1 MSLKRSFDVAVAAIG
16 IVVSIPVVLSAG
28 FSMAVINKSSPIFKQ
43 RRTGLNNKPF
53 TLYKIK
59 SMRDCRDS
67 NGAYLPDSKR
77 TSRLGKFLRTSRL
90 DELPQLYNVL
100 KGDMSIVGPRPLPNY
115 EDEKRHSVKP
125 GITGLSQIAG
135 GNMLSPE
142 DRLRLDYRYV
152 ETRSLSDDF
161 MICCAT
167 PISLVMYRNVPHF
180 REDEQL
186 SKSANQNIPK

>member
-1 MSLKRSFDVAVAAIG
+1 MILKRSFDVAVSAVG
-16 IVVSIPVVLSAG
+16 IVVSVPVVLTAG
-28 FSMAVINKSSPIFKQ
+28 FSMAVINRSSPIFTQK
-43 RRTGLNNKPF
+43 RIGLNNKPF

-59 SMRDCRDS
+59 SMSDCTDS
-67 NGAYLPDSKR
+67 NGDFLPDNER
-77 TSRLGKFLRTSRL
+77 TSRLGRFLRTSRL
-90 DELPQLYNVL
+90 DELPQLYNVI

-115 EDEKRHSVKP
+115 EDDKRHSVKP

-142 DRLRLDYRYV
+142 DRLKLDYKYV

-167 PISLVMYRNVPHF
+167 PISLVKYRNAPHF
-180 REDEQL
+180 RECEQL